1 MKLTW
6 IVAAFL
12 FSIIQP
18 LTASAQSFFV
28 IEDGN
33 EMTSVS
39 REYMT
44 LPIPGPAL
52 VDPKKYVEL
61 EAYVNKLVS
70 REPINAKIAPSG
82 EIIPAIV
89 GQKLNKHAFAE
100 RFYSYFY
107 SNGPREVDVPIITV
121 YPKVDSELLSLI
133 RVKRIG
139 QYVTFYN
146 ARKTSRANNIL
157 RAVEAIDSY
166 VIFPGEKFS
175 FNKVVG
181 QRTEAKGYMKAPEIL
196 KGKLIEGIGGGI
208 CQVSS
213 TLFNAVDSSG
223 MTIVERYSHSK
234 HVPYVPKGRDA
245 TVSWWGPDF
254 VFENNYNQ
262 PVLIRAH
269 AAKGRVVVILYSS
282 DIIQHTPRIVPGFFQ
297 EVGFEGKK
305 QASLCSNTFE

>member
-1 MKLTW
+1 MEGFGGIEMKL
-6 IVAAFL
+6 IGMVGLVF
-12 FSIIQP
+12 FFIIQP
-18 LTASAQSFFV
+18 LTASAESFSV
-28 IEDGN
+28 IENGN
-33 EMTSVS
+33 EVTSIS
-39 REYMT
+39 KEYMT
-44 LPIPGPAL
+44 LPLPGPAL
-52 VDPKKYVEL
+52 VDPNKYYEL
-61 EAYVNKLVS
+61 EAYVNKLIS
-70 REPINAKIAPSG
+70 REPINARIAASG
-82 EIIPAIV
+82 EIIPALV
-89 GQKLNKHAFAE
+89 GRKLNKHAFAE
-100 RFYSYFY
+100 QFYSYFY
-107 SNGPREVDVPIITV
+107 SMGPREVDVPMITV

-146 ARKTSRANNIL
+146 ARKTSRADNIL
-157 RAVEAIDSY
+157 RAVEAIDNY
-166 VIFPGEKFS
+166 VIFPGERFS
-175 FNKVVG
+175 FNGVVG
-181 QRTEAKGYMKAPEIL
+181 QRTEAKGYKKAPEIL

-234 HVPYVPKGRDA
+234 NVPYVPQGRDA

-282 DIIQHTPRIVPGFFQ
+282 DIIKHSPRIVPSIFL
-297 EVGFEGKK
+297 EDGFEY
-305 QASLCSNTFE
+305 EE